1 MDSENIHYDEVI
13 HNKLKKCEFCGKE
26 LQPIGLDYLYANISE
41 DSIEYERCNCSKSK
55 SYWIEQDNKEYE
67 KQKRKRIQNIIN
79 TIYKQNYIGRKLQD
93 KNLENF
99 YFDSSNLYVKD
110 VVNDYIDKNKD
121 TMKSDGL
128 IIMGR
133 SNVGKTHLAAA
144 IANKLIE
151 NDKTVLID
159 RLTNLLD
166 RIRETYEDN
175 TKSENEL
182 IEIYSN
188 ADMLIIDDLGT
199 EKISNWALEKLYTI
213 IQNRY
218 ENGLPII
225 ITTRFNKKG
234 LIQRFSYSKD
244 SELVDAIISKLY
256 QMCFGILLKG
266 TKKELVKSSN
276 LKY

>member
-1 MDSENIHYDEVI
+1 MDSENTNCDEVI
-13 HNKLKKCEFCGKE
+13 HNRFKKCEFCGKE
-26 LQPIGLDYLYANISE
+26 LRPIGLDYLYANISE

-55 SYWIEQDNKEYE
+55 EYWKEIDNKVYE
-67 KQKRKRIQNIIN
+67 QQKRKRIRDIIN
-79 TIYKQNYIGRKLQD
+79 TIYKQNYIGRKLQEM
-93 KNLENF
+93 NLENF
-99 YFDSSNLYVKD
+99 YFDPSNKYVLD
-110 VVNDYIDKNKD
+110 VVNDYINKNKD
-121 TMKSDGL
+121 IMKPDSL
-128 IIMGR
+128 IIMGK
-133 SNVGKTHLAAA
+133 SDTGKTHLAAA

-151 NDKTVLID
+151 NDKTVLME

-166 RIRETYEDN
+166 RIRETYENN

-188 ADMLIIDDLGT
+188 VDMLIIDDLGT
-199 EKISNWALEKLYTI
+199 EKISSWALEKLYTI

-225 ITTRFNKKG
+225 ITTRFNKEG
-234 LIQRFSYSKD
+234 LIERFSYSKD
-244 SELVDAIISKLY
+244 SDLVDAMISKLY

-266 TKKELVKSSN
+266 TKKELVKSPN

>member
-55 SYWIEQDNKEYE
+55 NYWIEQDNIEYE

-99 YFDSSNLYVKD
+99 YFDSNNLYVKD
-110 VVNDYIDKNKD
+110 VVNDYINKNKD

-128 IIMGR
+128 IIMGK

-182 IEIYSN
+182 IEVYSN

>member
-1 MDSENIHYDEVI
+1 MDSENTNYDGVI
-13 HNKLKKCEFCGKE
+13 HNRFKKCEFCGKE
-26 LQPIGLDYLYANISE
+26 LRPIGFDYLYVNISE
-41 DSIEYERCNCSKSK
+41 DSIEYERCDCSKSK
-55 SYWIEQDNKEYE
+55 EYWKEIDNKEYE
-67 KQKRKRIQNIIN
+67 QQKRKRIRNIIN
-79 TIYKQNYIGRKLQD
+79 TIYKQNYIGRKLQEMH
-93 KNLENF
+93 LENF
-99 YFDSSNLYVKD
+99 YFDSSNKYVFD
-110 VVNDYIDKNKD
+110 VVNDYINKNKD
-121 TMKSDGL
+121 TMKSDSL
-128 IIMGR
+128 IIMGK
-133 SNVGKTHLAAA
+133 SDTGKTHLAAA

-151 NDKTVLID
+151 NDKTVLME

-166 RIRETYEDN
+166 RIRETYENN

-225 ITTRFNKKG
+225 ITTRFNKQG
-234 LIQRFSYSKD
+234 LIERFSYSKD
-244 SELVDAIISKLY
+244 PDLVDAIISKLY
-256 QMCFGILLKG
+256 QMCFGIILKG
-266 TKKELVKSSN
+266 TKKELVKSPN